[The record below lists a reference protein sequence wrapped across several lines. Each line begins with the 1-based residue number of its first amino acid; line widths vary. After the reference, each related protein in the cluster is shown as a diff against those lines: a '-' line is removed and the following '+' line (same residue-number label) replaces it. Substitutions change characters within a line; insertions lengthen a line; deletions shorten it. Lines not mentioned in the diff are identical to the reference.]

1 MIIEDAMIIT
11 KRNMRIIKPRRGDM
25 IITKRNNRIIK
36 PRRGDMIIEVI

>member
-1 MIIEDAMIIT
+1 
-11 KRNMRIIKPRRGDM
+11 MRIVKPRRGDM